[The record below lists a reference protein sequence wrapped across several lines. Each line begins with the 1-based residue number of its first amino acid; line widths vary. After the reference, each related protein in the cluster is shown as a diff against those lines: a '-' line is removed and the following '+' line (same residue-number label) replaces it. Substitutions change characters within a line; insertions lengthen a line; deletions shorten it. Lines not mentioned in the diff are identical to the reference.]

1 MYVMFV
7 CMYVMLCMCVCSVRM
22 YVSVYGVYVCVH
34 AMLCVLCMYVKY
46 VCYALCSIYVCAYL

>member
-1 MYVMFV
+1 MLYV
-7 CMYVMLCMCVCSVRM
+7 CMRNEDCDVVRM

-46 VCYALCSIYVCAYL
+46 VCYALCLYVM